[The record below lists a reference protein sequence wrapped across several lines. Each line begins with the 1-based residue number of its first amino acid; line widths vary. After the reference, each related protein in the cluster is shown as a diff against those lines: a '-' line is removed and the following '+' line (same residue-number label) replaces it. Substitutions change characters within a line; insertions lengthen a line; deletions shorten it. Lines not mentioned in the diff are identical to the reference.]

1 MKIVKASTVPDTTS
15 VRASSGPKA
24 GEDTRKVEPLGKL
37 QTDRSFLP
45 ASKDQP
51 VHKCGCT

>member
-1 MKIVKASTVPDTTS
+1 MKIVRASTVRETTLAP
-15 VRASSGPKA
+15 ASDGPKVPKEGIKA
-24 GEDTRKVEPLGKL
+24 EPLGKL